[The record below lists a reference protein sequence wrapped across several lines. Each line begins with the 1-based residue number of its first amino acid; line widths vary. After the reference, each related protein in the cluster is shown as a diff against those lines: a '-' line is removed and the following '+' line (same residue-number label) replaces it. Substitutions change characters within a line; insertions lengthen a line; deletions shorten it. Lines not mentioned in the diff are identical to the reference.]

1 MQESKPAQFE
11 LSLGSE
17 TDELLMALR
26 VKAAA
31 FSNESWST
39 HWLTNGPQI
48 LIDGW
53 KQAYPDV
60 PLSRV
65 GRVCSVE
72 FLTPFITETTPLS
85 NDDLQQMTL
94 QDNKDCPTSGDKE
107 TEVACCGTAVENDP
121 SIGSSVVHELEKLQI
136 SDQDATQEI
145 NVPIVVQMDTSASKN
160 EPPCEEVSDENI
172 TAMWKG
178 HYNSY
183 YWFCF
188 QSYQQEQLLASA
200 GEEVSVM

>member
-11 LSLGSE
+11 PSLGSE

-53 KQAYPDV
+53 KQAYPNV

-65 GRVCSVE
+65 ARVCSVE
-72 FLTPFITETTPLS
+72 CLTPFITETTPLS
-85 NDDLQQMTL
+85 NDE
-94 QDNKDCPTSGDKE
+94 E
-107 TEVACCGTAVENDP
+107 TEVACCGTAIENDP

-160 EPPCEEVSDENI
+160 EPPCQEVSDENI
-172 TAMWKG
+172 TAMWEG